1 MALSKRTI
9 DTLTDLI
16 EIKLSCMQVYDR
28 EDARELAALEQCRRE
43 LHNLSN
49 DPGASVVAFA
59 DAAPKRGRRAAAA
72 KAAAAN

>member
-28 EDARELAALEQCRRE
+28 EDARELAVLEQCRRE
-43 LHNLSN
+43 LHRLAN
-49 DPGASVVAFA
+49 DPAASVVPFA
-59 DAAPKRGRRAAAA
+59 EARPKRGRRTATQ
-72 KAAAAN
+72 KAVAN

>member
-28 EDARELAALEQCRRE
+28 EDARELAVLEQCRRE
-43 LHNLSN
+43 LHKLAS
-49 DPGASVVAFA
+49 DPAANVVAFA
-59 DAAPKRGRRAAAA
+59 EATPKRGRRAA
-72 KAAAAN
+72 KAAAN